1 MKSAIV
7 DALVGRDLKVRDLG
21 AHGPGAVDYPDY
33 ASAVARAVASGEA
46 DFGVLICGSGI
57 GMSIAANKVSG
68 IRAALVSDVET
79 VRLARQ
85 HNDANVLVLA
95 ANRTD
100 LGSVPAIVDAWLDTG
115 FEGGRHEQ
123 RIKKIDDLERER

>member
-1 MKSAIV
+1 VKAAVV
-7 DALVGRDLKVRDLG
+7 DALVGRHLKVRDLG
-21 AHGPGAVDYPDY
+21 AHGTDAVDYPDY
-33 ASAVARAVASGEA
+33 AGAVARSVASGEA

-57 GMSIAANKVSG
+57 GMSIAANKVPG
-68 IRAALVSDVET
+68 IRAALASDVET

-95 ANRTD
+95 ANRVD
-100 LGSVPAIVDAWLDTG
+100 AGSVPAIMDAWLQTS